1 MVPSPPPQSCPS
13 ASRQVQ
19 QPRPGQVIGRP
30 PRSPFTVRQRVSIG
44 PSDQG
49 QTGSGQAAKLLVS
62 RTVTPPG
69 LFQFAFV
76 GEIPYSA
83 AQWALPLHGAW
94 GRESHQSRSLS
105 PLPAALRTTVPSLP
119 WAPRPAPP
127 HRRERGRLPP
137 WQPPPPPPPV
147 SCRKPFEK
155 IS

>member
-1 MVPSPPPQSCPS
+1 MTSESKLPAYPRHRVGADK
-13 ASRQVQ
+13 ASLNQTALLKYHK
-19 QPRPGQVIGRP
+19 I
-30 PRSPFTVRQRVSIG
+30 
-44 PSDQG
+44 DQG

-94 GRESHQSRSLS
+94 GRESHQSRSLG
-105 PLPAALRTTVPSLP
+105 PLPAALHTTVPSLP

-127 HRRERGRLPP
+127 HRRERGGLLP
-137 WQPPPPPPPV
+137 WQPPPAPPV
-147 SCRKPFEK
+147 SCRKPFGK